1 MPAHR
6 LSTSQG
12 ISRSARSLWRFFT
25 PRSTMATTGDRAPLG
40 TPRHRAS
47 TSEGTIVE
55 HEGINRR
62 TALAAAAIAGSGWTL
77 SAMLSPAE
85 AAVRVPGSPA
95 PVLPAGMT
103 PWLEVFV
110 NWSGETRTSPLWTV
124 APTSA
129 DQVAELARW
138 ASSNDWRLRAR
149 GYQHNWSPLSVES
162 GSTQE
167 SRVLMVDT
175 VKHLTAITV
184 DPTAMTVTAQGGASL
199 EAVLNAAN
207 NRGLSIMHHPA
218 PGDVTIGGAL
228 AIAGHGTAVP
238 ASGETRPAGAT
249 FGSLS
254 NLVVSMDAVVW
265 DETSGDYAVKR
276 FERTDPDIGPL
287 LTNLGRTIVTSVQL
301 RVAKLSNMRCRS
313 YITIPTWELFAKPGS
328 WGRSVDSYLRSCGR
342 VEVILFPFTSF
353 PWVKTWE
360 FSRYKPLLSRGTSSP
375 YNYVFSDN
383 IPQQISDLFKK
394 IQTGTPAIATQL
406 GPAQQKITATSL
418 TTSFV
423 SDLWGAPKNVQLYV
437 RPNTLKVTANGYAIH
452 CRRADVQRV
461 LYEFHNYHKA
471 SVNEYAKRWRYPVNG
486 PLEIRVTGVDNPA
499 DVEIPGAI
507 TPTLSPSRQF
517 ADHPEWDTVVWLD
530 ILTFP
535 GTPYSLQFFQE
546 CEQWVINNYA
556 SYAGVRMEWSK
567 GWGYSA
573 DGAWQNQDI
582 LQNQV
587 PRSYSQGQPADQG
600 WDSAVRILEK
610 LDPSRIY
617 AAPLHDRLMPPNGG

>member
-6 LSTSQG
+6 LSTSQQLT
-12 ISRSARSLWRFFT
+12 RTARSLRRFFS
-25 PRSTMATTGDRAPLG
+25 PRSTMAAAGEGVPLG
-40 TPRHRAS
+40 QPRHRAS
-47 TSEGTIVE
+47 TPGSAAVE

-62 TALAAAAIAGSGWTL
+62 TALAAAAVAGGGWTL
-77 SAMLSPAE
+77 STMLSPAE
-85 AAVRVPGSPA
+85 AAVRVPGNPA
-95 PVLPAGMT
+95 PALPSGMT

-110 NWSGETRTSPLWTV
+110 NWSGETRTAPLWTV
-124 APTSA
+124 APTSV
-129 DQVAELARW
+129 DQVVELARW
-138 ASSNDWRLRAR
+138 ASTNDWKLRAR
-149 GYQHNWSPLSVES
+149 GYQHNWSPLSVDP
-162 GSTQE
+162 GSNQE

-175 VKHLTAITV
+175 VKHLNSISV
-184 DPTAMTVTAQGGASL
+184 NPTSKTVTAQGGASL

-207 NRGLSIMHHPA
+207 NRGLGIMHHPA

-238 ASGETRPAGAT
+238 ASRETRPAGAT
-249 FGSLS
+249 YGSLS
-254 NLVVSMDAVVW
+254 NLVVSMEAVVW
-265 DETSGDYAVKR
+265 DESAGDYALRR
-276 FERTDPDIGPL
+276 FERTDPDIAPL

-301 RVAKLSNMRCRS
+301 RVAQLGNMRCRS
-313 YITIPTWELFAKPGS
+313 YITVPTWELFAKPGS
-328 WGRSVDSYLRSCGR
+328 WGRTVDSYLRSCGR
-342 VEVILFPFTSF
+342 IEVILFPFTTL

-360 FSRYKPLLSRGTSSP
+360 FSRYKPLLSRWTSSP

-383 IPQQISDLFKK
+383 IPQPISDLFKK
-394 IQTGTPAIATQL
+394 IQTGAPAVATQL

-423 SDLWGAPKNVQLYV
+423 SDLWGAPKNLQLYV

-461 LYEFHNYHKA
+461 LHEFHNYYKS
-471 SVNEYAKRWRYPVNG
+471 SVNNYAARWRFPVNG

-499 DVEIPGAI
+499 DVEIPGAVM
-507 TPTLSPSRQF
+507 PTLSPSRPF

-535 GTPYSLQFFQE
+535 GTPYSLQYFQE
-546 CEQWVINNYA
+546 CEQWIINNYA

-573 DGAWQNQDI
+573 EGAWQNQDI

-587 PRSYSQGQPADQG
+587 PRSYTQGQPADQG
-600 WDSAVRILEK
+600 WDTAVRTLEK

-617 AAPLHDRLMPPNGG
+617 SAPLHDRLMPPSNG

>member
-6 LSTSQG
+6 LSTSQQLT
-12 ISRSARSLWRFFT
+12 RTARSLRRFFS
-25 PRSTMATTGDRAPLG
+25 PRSTMAAAGEGVPLG
-40 TPRHRAS
+40 QPRHRAS
-47 TSEGTIVE
+47 TPGSAAVE

-62 TALAAAAIAGSGWTL
+62 TALAAAAVAGGGWTL
-77 SAMLSPAE
+77 STMLSPAE
-85 AAVRVPGSPA
+85 AAVRVPGNPA
-95 PVLPAGMT
+95 PALPSGMT

-110 NWSGETRTSPLWTV
+110 NWSGETRTAPLWTV
-124 APTSA
+124 APTSV
-129 DQVAELARW
+129 DQVVELARW
-138 ASSNDWRLRAR
+138 ASTNDWKLRAR
-149 GYQHNWSPLSVES
+149 GYQHNWSPLSVDP
-162 GSTQE
+162 GSNQE

-175 VKHLTAITV
+175 VKHLNSISV
-184 DPTAMTVTAQGGASL
+184 NPTSKTVTAQGGASL

-207 NRGLSIMHHPA
+207 NRGLGIMHHPA

-238 ASGETRPAGAT
+238 ASRETRPAGAT
-249 FGSLS
+249 YGSLS
-254 NLVVSMDAVVW
+254 NLVVSMEAVVW
-265 DETSGDYAVKR
+265 DESAGDYALRR
-276 FERTDPDIGPL
+276 FERTDPDIAPL
-287 LTNLGRTIVTSVQL
+287 LPNLGRTIVTSVQL
-301 RVAKLSNMRCRS
+301 RVAQLGNMRCRS
-313 YITIPTWELFAKPGS
+313 YITVPTWELFAKPGS
-328 WGRSVDSYLRSCGR
+328 WGRTVDSYLRSCGR
-342 VEVILFPFTSF
+342 IEVILFPFTTL

-360 FSRYKPLLSRGTSSP
+360 FSRYKPLLSRWTSSP

-383 IPQQISDLFKK
+383 IPQPISDLFKK
-394 IQTGTPAIATQL
+394 IQTGAPAVATQL

-423 SDLWGAPKNVQLYV
+423 SDLWGAPKNLQLYV

-461 LYEFHNYHKA
+461 LHEFHNYYKS
-471 SVNEYAKRWRYPVNG
+471 SVNNYAARWRFPVNG

-499 DVEIPGAI
+499 DVEIPGAVM
-507 TPTLSPSRQF
+507 PTLSPSRPF

-535 GTPYSLQFFQE
+535 GTPYSLQYFQE
-546 CEQWVINNYA
+546 CEQWIINNYA

-573 DGAWQNQDI
+573 EGAWQNQDI

-587 PRSYSQGQPADQG
+587 PRSYTQGQPADQG
-600 WDSAVRILEK
+600 WDTAVRTLEK

-617 AAPLHDRLMPPNGG
+617 SAPLHDRLMPPSNG

>member
-6 LSTSQG
+6 LSTSQQLT
-12 ISRSARSLWRFFT
+12 RTARSLRRFFS
-25 PRSTMATTGDRAPLG
+25 PRSTMAAAGEGVPLG
-40 TPRHRAS
+40 QPRHRAS
-47 TSEGTIVE
+47 TPGSAAVE
-55 HEGINRR
+55 HDGINRR
-62 TALAAAAIAGSGWTL
+62 TALAAAAVAGGGWTL
-77 SAMLSPAE
+77 STMLSPAE
-85 AAVRVPGSPA
+85 AAVRVPGNPA
-95 PVLPAGMT
+95 PALPSGMT

-110 NWSGETRTSPLWTV
+110 NWSGETRTAPLWTV
-124 APTSA
+124 APTSV
-129 DQVAELARW
+129 DQVVKLARW
-138 ASSNDWRLRAR
+138 ASTNDWKLRAR
-149 GYQHNWSPLSVES
+149 GYQHNWSPLSVDP

-167 SRVLMVDT
+167 TRVLMVDT
-175 VKHLTAITV
+175 VKHLNSISV
-184 DPTAMTVTAQGGASL
+184 DPTSKTVTAQGGASL

-207 NRGLSIMHHPA
+207 NRGLGIMHHPA

-238 ASGETRPAGAT
+238 ASRETRPAGAT
-249 FGSLS
+249 YGSLS
-254 NLVVSMDAVVW
+254 NLVVSMEAVVW
-265 DETSGDYAVKR
+265 DEPAGDYALRR
-276 FERTDPDIGPL
+276 FERTDPEIGPL

-301 RVAKLSNMRCRS
+301 RVAQLSNMRCRS
-313 YITIPTWELFAKPGS
+313 YITVPTWELFAKPGS
-328 WGRSVDSYLRSCGR
+328 WGRTVDSYLRSCGR
-342 VEVILFPFTSF
+342 IEVILFPFTSF

-360 FSRYKPLLSRGTSSP
+360 FSRYKPLLSRWTSSP

-383 IPQQISDLFKK
+383 IPQPISDLFKK
-394 IQTGTPAIATQL
+394 IQTGAPAVATQL

-423 SDLWGAPKNVQLYV
+423 SDLWGAPKNLQLYV

-461 LYEFHNYHKA
+461 LHEFYNYYKS
-471 SVNEYAKRWRYPVNG
+471 SVNNYAARWRFPVNG

-499 DVEIPGAI
+499 DVEIPGAVM
-507 TPTLSPSRQF
+507 PTLSPSRPF

-535 GTPYSLQFFQE
+535 GTPYSLQYFQE
-546 CEQWVINNYA
+546 CEQWIINNYA

-573 DGAWQNQDI
+573 EGAWQNQDI

-587 PRSYSQGQPADQG
+587 PRSYTRGQPADQG
-600 WDSAVRILEK
+600 WDTAVRTLEK

-617 AAPLHDRLMPPNGG
+617 SAPLHDRLMPPSNG

>member
-375 YNYVFSDN
+375 HNYVFSDN

-423 SDLWGAPKNVQLYV
+423 SDLWGAPKNLQLYV
-437 RPNTLKVTANGYAIH
+437 RPNTPKVTANGYAIH

-461 LYEFHNYHKA
+461 LYEFHNYYKA

-587 PRSYSQGQPADQG
+587 PRSYSQGQPADQE

>member
-423 SDLWGAPKNVQLYV
+423 SDLWGAPRNLQLYV
-437 RPNTLKVTANGYAIH
+437 RPNTPKVTANGYAIH

-461 LYEFHNYHKA
+461 LYEFHNYYKA